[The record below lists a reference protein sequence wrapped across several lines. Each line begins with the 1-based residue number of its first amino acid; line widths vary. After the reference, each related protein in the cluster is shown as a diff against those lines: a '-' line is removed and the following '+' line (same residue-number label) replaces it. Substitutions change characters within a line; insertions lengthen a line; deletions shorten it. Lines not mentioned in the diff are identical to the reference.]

1 MSVQRGPRGRIIV
14 RPDKGD
20 QDEKI
25 RSEEVRQLE
34 TTEERVVETPKSK
47 KKTTR
52 RSSGTKAS
60 RKGPKG
66 PSKG

>member
-14 RPDKGD
+14 RADKGD

-34 TTEERVVETPKSK
+34 TPKESVVETPKSK
-47 KKTTR
+47 MTTR
-52 RSSGTKAS
+52 RSSGTRSKAS
-60 RKGPKG
+60 RNIGSSIG
-66 PSKG
+66 

>member
-25 RSEEVRQLE
+25 RCEEVRQLE
-34 TTEERVVETPKSK
+34 TPEERIVETPKSK

-52 RSSGTKAS
+52 RSSGTSTKVS
-60 RKGPKG
+60 RKKG
-66 PSKG
+66 SSKG